1 MMKLWVLQARYGVH
15 PGDSDAYVVRTSN
28 SRSARELASIHA
40 RDIRWK
46 DREFASCELVR
57 LEIRGGLRKPA
68 IILAS
73 PKIGEYEAR

>member
-57 LEIRGGLRKPA
+57 LEMKPA

-73 PKIGEYEAR
+73 LKFGERGPS

>member
-28 SRSARELASIHA
+28 SRSARKLASIHA

-57 LEIRGGLRKPA
+57 LEEKPS
-68 IILAS
+68 IILTS
-73 PKIGEYEAR
+73 LKFGERGPS